1 MKDENIL
8 TAKEVSQLLH
18 IPLVTV
24 QRWVHQGK
32 IPCKFKNNDYFF
44 KKTELFEWAKA
55 HNIHISPQETAPVV
69 EENQETHILGNSI
82 RRGGI
87 FYKLTGDDI
96 YTVMKN
102 AVDTMDFPENI
113 DRESILNELI
123 NREEIASTGIGKG
136 VAIPHPRA
144 ALDMHLQEPM
154 IPIFFLEKDIDFN
167 SVDKQP
173 VFVLFF
179 MLSPNVNV
187 HLKLLSRLSFC
198 LRDELFM
205 TLLREKQ
212 PEEDILERIKEI
224 ERNFQQS

>member
-32 IPCKFKNNDYFF
+32 IPCKFKDNEYFF
-44 KKTELFEWAKA
+44 KKAELFEWAKA
-55 HNIHISPQETAPVV
+55 HNIHISPQETVPAE
-69 EENQETHILGNSI
+69 EENQETHILGNGI

-96 YTVMKN
+96 YTVMEN
-102 AVDTMDFPENI
+102 AVDSMDFPGNV

-144 ALDMHLQEPM
+144 ALDMQLEKPM
-154 IPIFFLEKDIDFN
+154 IPIFFLEKEIDFN

-179 MLSPNVNV
+179 MLSPNVNI

-198 LRDELFM
+198 LRDDVFM

-212 PEEDILERIKEI
+212 PEEKILERIKEI
-224 ERNFQQS
+224 ERDFQQS